1 MKILEV
7 LTPKRRIGNFGE
19 RKAALYLVLHG
30 YRILERNFISSDH
43 EIDIIAK
50 KGDTVAF
57 IEVKT
62 RNAEKENPSEPR
74 PASAVTP
81 EKQRGIISAANAF
94 PRYRYGRV
102 KMRFDIIEVLYEL
115 KNKKEKVRQIKH
127 LVGAFDK
134 NSAYKRPWER

>member
-1 MKILEV
+1 MNILKL
-7 LTPKRRIGNFGE
+7 LTPARLIGNFGE
-19 RKAALYLVLHG
+19 RAACKYLKRHG
-30 YRILERNFISSDH
+30 YKILERNYVGLNER
-43 EIDIIAK
+43 EIDIIARK
-50 KGDTVAF
+50 DNVTAF

-62 RNAEKENPSEPR
+62 RSAGYTSPSEPR

-102 KMRFDIIEVLYEL
+102 KMRFDIIEVLYET
-115 KNKKEKVRQIKH
+115 KNKREKVRQINH

-134 NSAYKRPWER
+134 DSAYRKPWE

>member
-19 RKAALYLVLHG
+19 RKAVLYLRLHG
-30 YRILERNFISSDH
+30 YRILERNFVSSDH

-62 RNAEKENPSEPR
+62 RNADKENPIEPR

-102 KMRFDIIEVLYEL
+102 KMRFDIIEVLYEI
-115 KNKKEKVRQIKH
+115 KNKREKVRQINH
-127 LVGAFDK
+127 IPGAFDK
-134 NSAYKRPWER
+134 NSAYRKPWE

>member
-19 RKAALYLVLHG
+19 RKAVLYLRLHG
-30 YRILERNFISSDH
+30 YRILERNFVSSDH

-62 RNAEKENPSEPR
+62 RNADKENPIEPR

-102 KMRFDIIEVLYEL
+102 KMRFDIIEESCPTNPNL
-115 KNKKEKVRQIKH
+115 
-127 LVGAFDK
+127 A
-134 NSAYKRPWER
+134 S